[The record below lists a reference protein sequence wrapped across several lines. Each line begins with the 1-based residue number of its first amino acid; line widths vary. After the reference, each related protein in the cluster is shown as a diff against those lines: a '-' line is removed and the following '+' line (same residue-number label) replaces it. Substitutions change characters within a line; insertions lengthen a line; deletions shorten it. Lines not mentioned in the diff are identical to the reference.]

1 MGCCSSADVKSP
13 TAKMALEM
21 LPTASSEGKCSEV
34 ATPEKIKIE
43 LEIKIPKQLSPSQE
57 ILLSTAENSDDSGK
71 SISPTGVGERSR
83 RKSVTFNPISTVK
96 EYQRNSSTCD
106 NDYIE
111 YFCEQLGF
119 DTLSDT
125 DSTDG
130 IEDPDENEQ
139 EHEKYSGNHSPT
151 FLPSPSSA
159 DDDDWLRYEAE
170 LLRES
175 EIDPSDPRYIHD
187 YDIEYEPSFVM
198 RSNRVNRELVWCS

>member
-1 MGCCSSADVKSP
+1 MGCCSSADVKHP
-13 TAKMALEM
+13 PAKMALEM
-21 LPTASSEGKCSEV
+21 HPTASSEGTCNEV

-43 LEIKIPKQLSPSQE
+43 IKVPKQQLSPSE
-57 ILLSTAENSDDSGK
+57 EVLLATAENSDDSAK
-71 SISPTGVGERSR
+71 SISPTSVDRRSR

-106 NDYIE
+106 EDYIT

-130 IEDPDENEQ
+130 IEDPEEEEQ
-139 EHEKYSGNHSPT
+139 EHENCSGNHSPT
-151 FLPSPSSA
+151 FLPSPSSIDA
-159 DDDDWLRYEAE
+159 DDDWLRYEAE

-187 YDIEYEPSFVM
+187 YDIEYEPSFVI
-198 RSNRVNRELVWCS
+198 RSSRVSRELVWCS